1 MVDKLEPQID
11 TSEFMHALFESS
23 PDAIIVV
30 DAKGTIARLNARIET
45 MFQYERDALIGQP
58 LEILIPER
66 YRSQHVAHRT
76 DYFSTPRTRQMGAE
90 LDLFARRKDG
100 TEFPVDIMLSPL
112 HAAQGPMSIAV
123 VRDVTQRKA
132 AELALRQSEEVFR
145 LMVTAVKDYAIFML
159 DSEGYVT
166 TWNEG
171 AERFKQYR
179 AEEIIGKH
187 FSIFYSDE
195 DRIAGKPQKELA
207 ESAATGRCEDIGW
220 RQRKDGSRFWAD
232 VIISAFRDKQ
242 GNVIGFSKVTRD
254 ITEQKKADEQLQAIM
269 QQREDF
275 VATLTH
281 DLKTPV
287 FAANRAIKL
296 MLDGDYGSITDDQK
310 EVLHM
315 IYESNDSM
323 YRLLLTLLDVYRY
336 DSGAKQLAI
345 RQHDLAQSVRKLL
358 REMQTVA
365 QARGIA
371 LHDDMPEELLV
382 DCDPEEVR
390 RVVQNLI
397 DNALK
402 FTQPGGTVSVR
413 LELGDQT
420 TTVTVNDTGKGI
432 SQEDMPKLFERF
444 WAPAASGRQYA
455 STGLGLYLCR
465 KIVEGHGGK
474 IWCESTPGA
483 GSRFYFTIA
492 RQSQE

>member
-11 TSEFMHALFESS
+11 SSGFMQALFESA

-30 DAKGTIARLNARIET
+30 DAKGSIARLNAQTET
-45 MFQYERDALIGQP
+45 MFQYERDELLGQP
-58 LEILIPER
+58 LEMLIPER
-66 YRSQHVAHRT
+66 YRSQHAVHKT
-76 DYFSTPRTRQMGAE
+76 DYFSTPRPRQMGAE

-112 HAAQGPMSIAV
+112 HATQGLMAIAV
-123 VRDVTQRKA
+123 VRDITQRKA
-132 AELALRQSEEVFR
+132 AEHALRQSEEIFR

-159 DSEGYVT
+159 DSEGHVA

-171 AERFKQYR
+171 AERFKQYK

-187 FSIFYSDE
+187 FSIFYSEE
-195 DRIAGKPQKELA
+195 DRLAGKPQNELA
-207 ESAATGRCEDIGW
+207 EATASGRCEDIGW
-220 RQRKDGSRFWAD
+220 RTRKDGSRFWAD
-232 VIISAFRDKQ
+232 VIISAFKDKH
-242 GNVIGFSKVTRD
+242 GAVIGFSKVTRD
-254 ITEQKKADEQLQAIM
+254 ITEQKRAEEHLQAIM

-310 EVLHM
+310 EVLNM
-315 IYESNDSM
+315 IHESNDSM

-336 DSGAKQLAI
+336 DSGAKQLVI
-345 RQHDLAQSVRKLL
+345 TQHDLAQSVRKLL
-358 REMQTVA
+358 RELQTIA
-365 QARGIA
+365 QARGIT
-371 LHDDMPEELLV
+371 LHDEMPEEAII

-402 FTQPGGTVSVR
+402 FTQPGGSVSVR
-413 LELGDQT
+413 VERANEAT
-420 TTVTVNDTGKGI
+420 RVMISDTGKGI
-432 SQEDMPKLFERF
+432 ANEDMPKLFERF

-483 GSRFYFTIA
+483 GSKFYFTIA
-492 RQSQE
+492 RQWKK